1 MASLNTLKTKF
12 GFIISGLIAVV
23 LVVFVLN
30 LDQNSFRDQP
40 TQEELAGHTVLTIN
54 DTKVSQSEYAQ
65 YMQDAAQSPIVEYYR
80 MMYNM
85 NEIDPNIIA
94 SLAYENI
101 MFDKFLHPAYQA
113 AGLGYYAEDE
123 AAVRDIF
130 TKQYIAN
137 LPNAGEMSAQEIA
150 DAINAEWNSMVNF
163 GDIASAITKAK
174 VMNAYAAGKYANSLE
189 INETLR
195 NANLTFDGHYV
206 MLPYSAITC
215 EEATEDEIEAYYK
228 ANRQENANYGA
239 RTLSYVRFNIAA
251 SEADKSNAEAAVMAA
266 DAAAKAATDS
276 KSMKDALRSV
286 NGKIANYVAVSS
298 LSEDEAKA
306 IKAGESYGPVLNFNT
321 WTAKYIVS
329 KVSAPESYTFSAIT
343 AESNTEAEAL
353 VEEIKAVNG
362 NLAELEAGANAT
374 TVTIKMTDLNERGAE
389 KFVNAKVGDVFTYNY
404 QNKPTAVVITELG
417 KKDNFVLT
425 ANVNYEV
432 VASPET
438 HSEIDAKAKTL
449 MNKAGKTPEA
459 FAAAVQEL
467 GTFAIPTIVKRDAD
481 PHRTNPVVNGI
492 EGSRNIA
499 IWAYDAKVGDKK
511 TWSAKNVTYVCMIT
525 DINEEKYEAKN
536 EMAIKRVLE
545 NEKKFNA
552 AKETL
557 TMNSKAEGVKS
568 GKFEGVN
575 FGSDFVGDMSDAV
588 VATAIAR
595 SSKVGEPTIVKGNTG
610 VYLFVVDKINNTEAI
625 VNADV
630 EAKRKEIN
638 EARKVDIRTNLENY
652 MLDGVKVVDKRG
664 VSEL

>member
-12 GFIISGLIAVV
+12 GFVISGLIAVV

-40 TQEELAGHTVLTIN
+40 TQEELAGHTVLTIK
-54 DTKVSQSEYAQ
+54 DAKVSQAEYANYKQ
-65 YMQDAAQSPIVEYYR
+65 EAAQSPIVEYYK
-80 MMYNM
+80 MMYRM

-113 AGLGYYAEDE
+113 AGLGYYEEDE
-123 AAVRDIF
+123 ATLRNIF
-130 TKQYIAN
+130 TKNYIAN
-137 LPNAGEMSAQEIA
+137 LPNAGEMSAEEIA
-150 DAINAEWNSMVNF
+150 NAINAEWSSMVSY
-163 GDIASAITKAK
+163 GDIASMVTKSKAL
-174 VMNAYAAGKYANSLE
+174 NAYAAGKYANSLE

-206 MLPYSAITC
+206 MLPYSAIAC
-215 EEATEDEIEAYYK
+215 EEATAEEIEAYYM
-228 ANRQENANYGA
+228 ANRQENPNYGA

-251 SEADKSNAEAAVMAA
+251 SEADKANAEATVMAA
-266 DAAAKAATDS
+266 DAAAKDATGS
-276 KSMKDALRSV
+276 KAIKEALRSV
-286 NGKIANYVAVSS
+286 NGKVATYVAVSS

-306 IKAGESYGPVLNFNT
+306 IKAGENYGPVLNHDT

-329 KVSAPESYTFSAIT
+329 KVTAPESYTFSAIT

-353 VEEIKAVNG
+353 VEEIKAANG

-374 TVTIKMTDLNERGAE
+374 TATIKMAELNESGAE

-404 QNKPTAVVITELG
+404 QNKPTAIVITELG
-417 KKDNFVLT
+417 KKEDFVLT
-425 ANVNYEV
+425 ANVNYAV

-438 HSEIDAKAKTL
+438 HSEVDAKAKTL

-459 FAAAVQEL
+459 FAAAVQEM

-481 PHRTNPVVNGI
+481 AHRVNPVVNGI
-492 EGSRNIA
+492 EDSRNIA
-499 IWAYDAKVGDKK
+499 VWAYDAKVGDKK
-511 TWSAKNVTYVCMIT
+511 SWSAKNVTYVCMIT
-525 DINEEKYEAKN
+525 DINDEKYEVKN
-536 EMAIKRVLE
+536 EAAIKRVLE

-552 AKETL
+552 AKEAL
-557 TMNSKAEGVKS
+557 TMDANAEGAKS

-575 FGSDFVGDMSDAV
+575 FGSDFVGEMSDAV
-588 VATAIAR
+588 VATAFAR
-595 SSKVGEPTIVKGNTG
+595 STKVGEPTLVKGNTG
-610 VYLFVVDKINNTEAI
+610 VYLFVVDNINNTEAV

-630 EAKRKEIN
+630 DAKRKEIN

-652 MLDGVKVVDKRG
+652 ILDGVKVADKRG
-664 VSEL
+664 VNEL